1 MTPSRSRY
9 LSTAALAAFFA
20 AAGLNG
26 ALAQGTPMGS
36 GGQITQAQANVPVAD
51 IAPPGVPGLAP
62 EPLDMPSQPASRIAS
77 AAASKPLGLE
87 QKAWL
92 DPNKHKSA
100 RQTRPGFV
108 KISWRPDDV
117 MEVNAREG
125 LLSVIKFP
133 KQEEVVQV
141 ITSDPGSF
149 ETSTAPNKRSVAIRA
164 IYAGVDGNL
173 IIYGSSGNVYN
184 FYLRSLPFN
193 ADKLPDA
200 TVEVVVGGMEAGTG
214 ETLASTAPVSMP
226 YANYKELYEPSVNKA
241 TAYFDAGGREYARGA
256 PVNPGDMRNNI
267 SIEAPTQEDAVI
279 APIRAWHDG
288 RFTYLDFGP
297 NASSMTEWPV
307 AALVIQGVES
317 PVGTRVAGKDRSMM
331 VIEAIGNIT
340 LRNGNRLVCLRLARP
355 LDDNRYAK
363 DAPVVDPRRTVVVEK
378 PVIVEREVPVEVQ
391 KTVIIEKPVPAPVV
405 TKPLA
410 PAPQPPLVRK
420 GAVQPLEKTVVA
432 SAGPLLAPMAVPP
445 AAVASAAA
453 PVAPVAAPAPAVVP
467 AAPPPPP
474 APVSSSIILGPY
486 TKAEGEQVW
495 SLFRTDSRLQGGKAR
510 LSWQSQTGSTLK
522 AGPGSGR
529 AMIRISGVDP
539 SAASSI
545 CDVRRRHGDTCL
557 VAE

>member
-1 MTPSRSRY
+1 MTSSRSRN
-9 LSTAALAAFFA
+9 LSIAALAAFIA
-20 AAGLNG
+20 ASGVNA
-26 ALAQGTPMGS
+26 ALAQGTPMGPA
-36 GGQITQAQANVPVAD
+36 GQITQAQANVPAEY
-51 IAPPGVPGLAP
+51 AKPGVPGLAP
-62 EPLDMPSQPASRIAS
+62 EPLDMPSQVTAQGTSRIAT
-77 AAASKPLGLE
+77 AVASKPLGLE

-92 DPNKHKSA
+92 DPNKHKSP

-133 KQEEVVQV
+133 RQEEVVQV
-141 ITSDPGSF
+141 MSSDPGSF

-164 IYAGVDGNL
+164 IYPGVDGNL
-173 IIYGSSGNVYN
+173 IVYGSSGNVYN

-193 ADKLPDA
+193 ADRLPDT

-226 YANYKELYEPSVNKA
+226 YTNYKDLYEPAVNKA

-267 SIEAPTQEDAVI
+267 SIEARSQDDAVI

-297 NASSMTEWPV
+297 NAYSMTEWPV

-340 LRNGNRLVCLRLARP
+340 LRNGGRLVCLRLARP

-363 DAPVVDPRRTVVVEK
+363 DAPIVDPRRTVVVEK

-391 KTVIIEKPVPAPVV
+391 KTVVIEKPVPAP
-405 TKPLA
+405 TAKPI
-410 PAPQPPLVRK
+410 PQPPLVRK
-420 GAVQPLEKTVVA
+420 GALEPVEKKVVA
-432 SAGPLLAPMAVPP
+432 SAGPLVAPMAIPA
-445 AAVASAAA
+445 AAVAPA
-453 PVAPVAAPAPAVVP
+453 PVAAPAPAPAVVP

-474 APVSSSIILGPY
+474 APVSSAVILGPY

-495 SLFRTDSRLQGGKAR
+495 NLYRADNRLQAGKAK
-510 LSWQSQTGSTLK
+510 LSWQSQTGGSLK
-522 AGPGSGR
+522 GAPSSGR
-529 AMIRISGVDP
+529 AMIKISGVDP

>member
-1 MTPSRSRY
+1 MTSSRSRH
-9 LSTAALAAFFA
+9 LSTAALAAFIA
-20 AAGLNG
+20 TSGLNA
-26 ALAQGTPMGS
+26 ALAQGTLMGPA
-36 GGQITQAQANVPVAD
+36 GQITQAQANVPVDYAK
-51 IAPPGVPGLAP
+51 PGVPGLAP
-62 EPLDMPSQPASRIAS
+62 EPLDMPSQVTAQGTARIAT
-77 AAASKPLGLE
+77 AVASKPLGLE

-92 DPNKHKSA
+92 DPNKHKSP

-133 KQEEVVQV
+133 RQEEVVQV
-141 ITSDPGSF
+141 MSSDPGSF

-164 IYAGVDGNL
+164 IYPGVDGNL
-173 IIYGSSGNVYN
+173 IVYGSSGNVYN

-193 ADKLPDA
+193 ADRLPDT

-226 YANYKELYEPSVNKA
+226 YTNYKDLYEPAVNKA

-267 SIEAPTQEDAVI
+267 SIEARSQDDAVI

-340 LRNGNRLVCLRLARP
+340 LRNGGRLVCLRLARP

-363 DAPVVDPRRTVVVEK
+363 DAPIVDPRRTVVVKK
-378 PVIVEREVPVEVQ
+378 PVFVEREVPVEVQ
-391 KTVIIEKPVPAPVV
+391 KTIVIEKPVPAPAVRPV
-405 TKPLA
+405 P

-420 GAVQPLEKTVVA
+420 GAIEPVEKKI
-432 SAGPLLAPMAVPP
+432 
-445 AAVASAAA
+445 VASAA
-453 PVAPVAAPAPAVVP
+453 PLVAPMAIPGPAVAPAPAAAPTP
-467 AAPPPPP
+467 AAAVIPAAPPP
-474 APVSSSIILGPY
+474 APVSSALILGPY

-495 SLFRTDSRLQGGKAR
+495 NLYRADNRLQAGKAK
-510 LSWQSQTGSTLK
+510 LSWQSQAGGSLK
-522 AGPGSGR
+522 AAPASGR
-529 AMIRISGVDP
+529 AMIKISGVDP
-539 SAASSI
+539 SAATSI